1 MAGSERLGVAIVGLG
16 GAVATTAVAGM
27 ELLRRGRVDT
37 RGLPL
42 AGVKGMGLVDYGAL
56 TFGGWDL
63 FEEDLEQAARNH
75 AVLTEAQLEAVAPVL
90 RRMRPWPAAFNAKF
104 CKNVVGTAM
113 RRPSTLRDQVRAIR
127 ADLTRFKQEQGVE
140 RVVMVNV
147 ASTEK
152 AVDLTR
158 PQFATP
164 EAFEK
169 ALDADD
175 AEIGPAML
183 YAYAAIVDGIPFANF
198 TPSVAADV
206 PALMLLAKR
215 TGAPIA
221 GKDGKTGQ
229 TLLKTVIAPALRDRA
244 LHVEGWYST
253 NLLGKRDGEALDD
266 PASRQ
271 NKLDTKG
278 AALDSILGYKVP
290 DHVVQIQYYRP
301 RGDDKEAWDNIDV
314 SGFLGQPMQLKLNF
328 LCKDSILAAP
338 LIVEL
343 ARTLDLAQRRGE
355 AGVIDALGCFF
366 KAPMSP
372 DGQPVEHAL
381 PEQQRRLMAWLGR
394 DRARQ
399 AATTPPE
406 RLRG

>member
-1 MAGSERLGVAIVGLG
+1 
-16 GAVATTAVAGM
+16 
-27 ELLRRGRVDT
+27 RVDT

-42 AGVKGMGLVDYGAL
+42 ADARGMGLVEYGAL

-63 FEEDLEQAARNH
+63 FEDDLARAARNH
-75 AVLTEAQLEAVAPVL
+75 AVLTEAQLEAVASTL
-90 RRMRPWPAAFNAKF
+90 GRMRPWPAASNASF
-104 CKNVVGTAM
+104 CKNVVGTATKKA
-113 RRPSTLRDQVRAIR
+113 RGLREQVQALRE
-127 ADLTRFKQEQGVE
+127 DLKRFKEQEKLE
-140 RVVMVNV
+140 RVVVVNL

-158 PQFATP
+158 PEFATP

-169 ALDADD
+169 ALDANDPD
-175 AEIGPAML
+175 IGPAML

-206 PALMLLAKR
+206 PALLMLAQR

-229 TLLKTVIAPALRDRA
+229 TLLKTVLAPALRDRA
-244 LHVEGWYST
+244 LHVDGWYST
-253 NLLGKRDGEALDD
+253 NILGNRDGEALDD
-266 PASRQ
+266 PASKQ

-278 AALDSILGYKVP
+278 AALDSILGYKVQ
-290 DHVVQIQYYRP
+290 DHVVSIQYYRP
-301 RGDDKEAWDNIDV
+301 RGDNKEAWDNIDV
-314 SGFLGQPMQLKLNF
+314 TGFLGQPMQLKLNF

-338 LIVEL
+338 LVVEL
-343 ARTLDLAQRRGE
+343 ARTLDLAKRRGE

-372 DGQPVEHAL
+372 DGQPVEHAM
-381 PEQQRRLMAWLGR
+381 PEQQRRLMAWLSKGR
-394 DRARQ
+394 VPQ
-399 AATTPPE
+399 VEQTPR

>member
-1 MAGSERLGVAIVGLG
+1 MAGNERLGVAVVGLG

-42 AGVKGMGLVDYGAL
+42 ADAKGLGLAEYSEL

-63 FEEDLEQAARNH
+63 FEEDLAHAARNH
-75 AVLTEAQLEAVAPVL
+75 AVLTEAQLEAVAPTL
-90 RRMRPWPAAFNAKF
+90 GRMRPWPAASNAKF
-104 CKNVVGTAM
+104 CKNVVGTADKKA
-113 RRPSTLRDQVRAIR
+113 RTLREQVRAIR
-127 ADLTRFKQEQGVE
+127 DDLARFKQREQLE
-140 RVVMVNV
+140 RVVVVNL

-158 PQFATP
+158 PEFATP
-164 EAFEK
+164 ESFEK
-169 ALDADD
+169 ALDTNDPD
-175 AEIGPAML
+175 IGPAML

-206 PALMLLAKR
+206 PALLLLAKR

-229 TLLKTVIAPALRDRA
+229 TLLKTVLAPALRDRA
-244 LHVEGWYST
+244 LHVDGWYST
-253 NLLGKRDGEALDD
+253 NILGNRDGEALND
-266 PASRQ
+266 PASKQ

-278 AALDSILGYKVP
+278 AALDSILGYKVQ

-301 RGDDKEAWDNIDV
+301 RGDNKEAWDNIDV
-314 SGFLGQPMQLKLNF
+314 TGFLGQPMQLKLNF

-338 LIVEL
+338 LVVEL
-343 ARTLDLAQRRGE
+343 ARTLDLAKRRGE
-355 AGVIDALGCFF
+355 CGVIDALGCFF
-366 KAPMSP
+366 KAPMSQ
-372 DGQPVEHAL
+372 DGEPVEHAMA
-381 PEQQRRLMAWLGR
+381 EQQRRLMTWLGAG
-394 DRARQ
+394 RARQ
-399 AATTPPE
+399 VERLPE
-406 RLRG
+406 RIRG